1 MARALVT
8 GGAGFVGRH
17 ICARLLHE
25 GFDVVCVDALAAGTG
40 ALRPERWPVR
50 PKGRFT
56 FVPRDCRGY
65 FARSSERF
73 DYVYHLAAM
82 VGGRVML
89 ETQTLCVAEDLSID
103 AQMWKWAAETRP
115 GCVVFF
121 SSSAAYPIGLQ
132 GPTGHR
138 LLRED
143 MITFEGDIGVPDLS
157 YGWAKLTGEF
167 LMKLYVERYGGRAVA
182 YRPFSGYG
190 EDQDLAYPFPAIC
203 RRMMGERG
211 QDDVFVWGSG
221 RQCRDFIHIADCVDF
236 IWRTVDRLPSGASL
250 NLSTGVATS
259 FIALAGEVS
268 RQLGWTPRISGL
280 PDKPEGVFFRCGD
293 TTLQSG
299 YGLSPSVDLTQGIA
313 RMLEHLRFAAE
324 RAA

>member
-17 ICARLLHE
+17 ICSRLLKE
-25 GFDVVCVDALAAGTG
+25 GVDVVCIDALVGGTG
-40 ALRPERWPVR
+40 ALRPERWPVP
-50 PKGRFT
+50 PKGSFT
-56 FVPRDCRGY
+56 FVQQDCREY
-65 FARSSERF
+65 FARSTERF

-103 AQMWKWAAETRP
+103 AQMWKWAAETKP

-132 GPTGHR
+132 GPSGHK
-138 LLRED
+138 LLSEG
-143 MITFEGDIGVPDLS
+143 MISFENDIGVPDLS

-167 LMKLYVERYGGRAVA
+167 LMKLYVERYGGRAIA

-203 RRMMGERG
+203 RRLMGERG
-211 QDDVFVWGSG
+211 QDEVYVWGSG
-221 RQCRDFIHIADCVDF
+221 RQCRDFIHISDCVDF

-259 FIALAGEVS
+259 FIALAEEVA
-268 RQLGWTPRISGL
+268 RQIGWEPKISGL
-280 PDKPEGVFFRCGD
+280 SDKPEGVFFRCGD
-293 TTLQSG
+293 TELQSD
-299 YGLSPSVDLTQGIA
+299 YGLSPSIDLGQGIA
-313 RMLEHLRFAAE
+313 HMLEHLRFAAG

>member
-17 ICARLLHE
+17 ICARLLDE
-25 GFDVVCVDALAAGTG
+25 GMDVVCVDSLAPATG
-40 ALRPERWPVR
+40 ALRPERWPFP
-50 PKGRFT
+50 PKGDFT
-56 FVPRDCRGY
+56 FVPQDCRDY
-65 FARSSERF
+65 FARSAERF

-82 VGGRVML
+82 VGGRLMM
-89 ETQTLCVAEDLSID
+89 ETQALCVAEDLSID

-121 SSSAAYPIGLQ
+121 SSSAAYPVALQ
-132 GPTGHR
+132 SPAGHVM
-138 LLRED
+138 LRED
-143 MITFEGDIGVPDLS
+143 MISFENGLGVPDLS

-203 RRMMGERG
+203 KRLMEEKGRDE
-211 QDDVFVWGSG
+211 VFVWGSG
-221 RQCRDFIHIADCVDF
+221 RQCRDFIHISDCVDF

-259 FIALAGEVS
+259 FIALAEDVAL
-268 RQLGWTPRISGL
+268 QIGWQPKVSGL
-280 PDKPEGVFFRCGD
+280 SDKPEGVFFRCGD
-293 TTLQSG
+293 TGLQSE
-299 YGLSPSVDLTQGIA
+299 YGLSPSIGLRDGIA
-313 RMLEHLRFAAE
+313 RMLEHLRFAAGK
-324 RAA
+324 AA